1 MVKDFNL
8 LAATYRKRENDC
20 ISELW
25 YFARKIGDKR
35 LEAGRTGLPSLVVAK
50 TSLDPVEFSM
60 AARSAILENPWVFRY
75 LLKLTPIQR
84 NTEADLD
91 SIVKTA
97 LELAG
102 EGLRPGETYK
112 VEARVRL
119 NTMSRDEIIEAVAS
133 RIDNRVDLENPD
145 KVVLVEVIGEKAG
158 VSVIPPEAIV
168 SVERLR
174 REARRRASQARRGP
188 GGGPG

>member
-1 MVKDFNL
+1 LVKDFNL

>member
-1 MVKDFNL
+1 LVKDFNL
-8 LAATYRKRENDC
+8 LAATYRKHENDC